1 MCAANELGHVH
12 GGCHSSP
19 FKVVLLSKCKEDNRQ
34 IACVYSS
41 EIGIWGNLIS
51 TEASGVLLAKP
62 PVLIG
67 NCLYWLSTREDILE
81 FDLDENTL
89 TGINGPPVID
99 DTFHVNRQIIQAD
112 NGALGYALLS
122 YPHFQMWQRKVNGHG
137 ISTWVPWKS
146 IEMHTI
152 LGLLSP
158 KEGLRGHLLRYD
170 EDTDVAFL
178 YVHLSVYMVH
188 IKSMQSSELYKT
200 LSTKDR
206 YYSFKSLYT
215 PGDFSCVVL
224 IL

>member
-1 MCAANELGHVH
+1 MLDSRHGLVLIKHEVRKAVAVCDPITGEHYHVDVPPGFNFFYLKGAVMCAANELGHVH

-89 TGINGPPVID
+89 TGIKGPPVID

-112 NGALGYALLS
+112 NGALG
-122 YPHFQMWQRKVNGHG
+122 
-137 ISTWVPWKS
+137 
-146 IEMHTI
+146 
-152 LGLLSP
+152 
-158 KEGLRGHLLRYD
+158 
-170 EDTDVAFL
+170 
-178 YVHLSVYMVH
+178 
-188 IKSMQSSELYKT
+188 
-200 LSTKDR
+200 
-206 YYSFKSLYT
+206 
-215 PGDFSCVVL
+215 
-224 IL
+224 